1 MAAKQVKAVSR
12 KYKLPDA
19 RHNSYQPRQAVRAG
33 SKLILEIMF
42 KHDEKG
48 NGFTIIEVIIA
59 LVIVGTSMVMFV
71 RLLGNSSML
80 RAKVNDYDERLDV
93 AILKTEQTFLGT
105 IKDFSAQDNGKNVLK
120 GKIAD
125 RDINWR
131 IEGENDDSF
140 SEHERGVYLYTV
152 TVDGIDISS
161 VGLR

>member
-1 MAAKQVKAVSR
+1 
-12 KYKLPDA
+12 
-19 RHNSYQPRQAVRAG
+19 
-33 SKLILEIMF
+33 MF
-42 KHDEKG
+42 KHKQNDS
-48 NGFTIIEVIIA
+48 GFTILEVIVA
-59 LVIVGTSMVMFV
+59 LVIVGVSVTTFV

-93 AILKTEQTFLGT
+93 AILKAEQTFLGV
-105 IKDFSAQDNGKNVLK
+105 IEDVSVQDNGKDVLM

-140 SEHERGVYLYTV
+140 SAQERGVYLYTV

>member
-1 MAAKQVKAVSR
+1 
-12 KYKLPDA
+12 
-19 RHNSYQPRQAVRAG
+19 
-33 SKLILEIMF
+33 MF
-42 KHDEKG
+42 KHKQNDG
-48 NGFTIIEVIIA
+48 GFTILEVIVA
-59 LVIVGTSMVMFV
+59 LVIVGVSVTTFV

-80 RAKVNDYDERLDV
+80 RVKVNDYDERLDV
-93 AILKTEQTFLGT
+93 AILKSEQAFLGV
-105 IKDFSAQDNGKNVLK
+105 IEDFPAKGDDKKVLK

-140 SEHERGVYLYTV
+140 SAHERGVYLYTV

>member
-1 MAAKQVKAVSR
+1 
-12 KYKLPDA
+12 
-19 RHNSYQPRQAVRAG
+19 
-33 SKLILEIMF
+33 MF
-42 KHDEKG
+42 KHKQNDS
-48 NGFTIIEVIIA
+48 GFTILEVIIA
-59 LVIVGTSMVMFV
+59 LVIVGISVTTFV

-80 RAKVNDYDERLDV
+80 RVKVNDYDERLDV
-93 AILKTEQTFLGT
+93 AILKAEQTFLGA
-105 IKDFSAQDNGKNVLK
+105 IEDFPAKYDDKKVLR

-152 TVDGIDISS
+152 TVDGVDISS

>member
-1 MAAKQVKAVSR
+1 
-12 KYKLPDA
+12 
-19 RHNSYQPRQAVRAG
+19 
-33 SKLILEIMF
+33 MF
-42 KHDEKG
+42 KHKQNDS
-48 NGFTIIEVIIA
+48 GFTILEVIVA
-59 LVIVGTSMVMFV
+59 LVIVGVSVTTFV

-93 AILKTEQTFLGT
+93 AILKAEQIFMEG
-105 IKDFSAQDNGKNVLK
+105 IKDFSAQDNDKKVLS

-140 SEHERGVYLYTV
+140 SKHERGVYLYTV

>member
-1 MAAKQVKAVSR
+1 MF
-12 KYKLPDA
+12 KYKQND
-19 RHNSYQPRQAVRAG
+19 
-33 SKLILEIMF
+33 
-42 KHDEKG
+42 
-48 NGFTIIEVIIA
+48 NGFTILEVIVA
-59 LVIVGTSMVMFV
+59 LVIVGVSITAFV

-93 AILKTEQTFLGT
+93 AILKTEQTFLGV
-105 IKDFSAQDNGKNVLK
+105 IEDFSAQDNDKKVLR

-152 TVDGIDISS
+152 TVNGIDISS

>member
-1 MAAKQVKAVSR
+1 
-12 KYKLPDA
+12 
-19 RHNSYQPRQAVRAG
+19 
-33 SKLILEIMF
+33 MF
-42 KHDEKG
+42 KHKQNDS
-48 NGFTIIEVIIA
+48 GFTILEVIVA
-59 LVIVGTSMVMFV
+59 LVIVGVSVTTFV

-93 AILKTEQTFLGT
+93 AILKTEQTFLG
-105 IKDFSAQDNGKNVLK
+105 IIEGFSAQDNGKNVLS

-140 SEHERGVYLYTV
+140 SAHERGAYLYTV

>member
-1 MAAKQVKAVSR
+1 
-12 KYKLPDA
+12 
-19 RHNSYQPRQAVRAG
+19 
-33 SKLILEIMF
+33 MF
-42 KHDEKG
+42 KHKQNDS
-48 NGFTIIEVIIA
+48 GFTILEVIVA
-59 LVIVGTSMVMFV
+59 LVIVGVSVTTFV

-93 AILKTEQTFLGT
+93 AILKTEQTFLGV
-105 IKDFSAQDNGKNVLK
+105 IKDFSVQDNDKKVLR

>member
-1 MAAKQVKAVSR
+1 
-12 KYKLPDA
+12 
-19 RHNSYQPRQAVRAG
+19 
-33 SKLILEIMF
+33 MF
-42 KHDEKG
+42 KHKQNDS
-48 NGFTIIEVIIA
+48 GFTILEVIVA
-59 LVIVGTSMVMFV
+59 LVIVGVSITAFV

-93 AILKTEQTFLGT
+93 AILKTEQTFLGV
-105 IKDFSAQDNGKNVLK
+105 IEDFSAQDNDKNVLR

-140 SEHERGVYLYTV
+140 SAHERGVYLYTV

>member
-1 MAAKQVKAVSR
+1 MF
-12 KYKLPDA
+12 KYKQSD
-19 RHNSYQPRQAVRAG
+19 S
-33 SKLILEIMF
+33 
-42 KHDEKG
+42 
-48 NGFTIIEVIIA
+48 GFTILEVIVA
-59 LVIVGTSMVMFV
+59 LVIVGVSITAFV

-80 RAKVNDYDERLDV
+80 RVKVNDYDERLDV
-93 AILKTEQTFLGT
+93 AILKTEQTFLGV
-105 IKDFSAQDNGKNVLK
+105 IEGFSAKDNGKNVLM

-161 VGLR
+161 IGLR

>member
-1 MAAKQVKAVSR
+1 
-12 KYKLPDA
+12 
-19 RHNSYQPRQAVRAG
+19 
-33 SKLILEIMF
+33 MF
-42 KHDEKG
+42 KHKQND
-48 NGFTIIEVIIA
+48 NGFTILEVIVA
-59 LVIVGTSMVMFV
+59 LVIVGVSITTFV

-93 AILKTEQTFLGT
+93 AILKTEQTFLGV
-105 IKDFSAQDNGKNVLK
+105 IEDFSAQDNDKKVLS

>member
-1 MAAKQVKAVSR
+1 
-12 KYKLPDA
+12 
-19 RHNSYQPRQAVRAG
+19 
-33 SKLILEIMF
+33 MF
-42 KHDEKG
+42 KHKQDG
-48 NGFTIIEVIIA
+48 SGFTILEVIVA
-59 LVIVGTSMVMFV
+59 LVIVGVSITAFV

-93 AILKTEQTFLGT
+93 AILKAEQTFLGL
-105 IKDFSAQDNGKNVLK
+105 IGDVSVQDNGKNVLS

-140 SEHERGVYLYTV
+140 SAQERGVYLYTV

>member
-1 MAAKQVKAVSR
+1 MAIR
-12 KYKLPDA
+12 PYI
-19 RHNSYQPRQAVRAG
+19 AG
-33 SKLILEIMF
+33 SRQGMF
-42 KHDEKG
+42 KHKQND
-48 NGFTIIEVIIA
+48 NGFTILEVIVA
-59 LVIVGTSMVMFV
+59 LVIVGVSITTFV

-93 AILKTEQTFLGT
+93 AILKAEQTFLGA
-105 IKDFSAQDNGKNVLK
+105 IEGFSAKDDDKKVLK

-152 TVDGIDISS
+152 TVDGVDISS

>member
-1 MAAKQVKAVSR
+1 
-12 KYKLPDA
+12 
-19 RHNSYQPRQAVRAG
+19 
-33 SKLILEIMF
+33 MF
-42 KHDEKG
+42 KHKQNDS
-48 NGFTIIEVIIA
+48 GFTILEVIVA
-59 LVIVGTSMVMFV
+59 LVIVGVSVTTFV

-105 IKDFSAQDNGKNVLK
+105 IKDFSAQDNDKDVLR

>member
-1 MAAKQVKAVSR
+1 MF
-12 KYKLPDA
+12 KYKKND
-19 RHNSYQPRQAVRAG
+19 
-33 SKLILEIMF
+33 
-42 KHDEKG
+42 
-48 NGFTIIEVIIA
+48 NGFTILEVIVA
-59 LVIVGTSMVMFV
+59 LVIVGVSITAFV

-80 RAKVNDYDERLDV
+80 RVKVNDYDERLDV
-93 AILKTEQTFLGT
+93 AILKAEQTFLGV
-105 IKDFSAQDNGKNVLK
+105 IEDFSAQDNDKKVLR

-152 TVDGIDISS
+152 SVDGIDISS